1 LQGTMYYVYE
11 KSDRFF
17 AGRAWQPT
25 TLGQYSLAL
34 QLAQLPTEKIVVL
47 INHVS
52 FPTFALLASDRERLR
67 NFYLKTV
74 NICATLVFPL
84 LVGGFL
90 VGADLVQV
98 LLSDKWAP
106 IGRIFEYLCLAQVL
120 MVLSPIN
127 NFVHNAQGRA
137 SWSSLY
143 TVTCVILV
151 SLSFFLAV
159 PYGLE
164 AALIPWFTTYVVLSV
179 SWIAIT
185 ARKIGITPGVYLKGL
200 FIPVAATLTMA
211 SAIQL
216 LSILGGDYLNSLG
229 QLSSL
234 IIKCGIGASTYIMFL
249 WVFDKRI
256 FNMLRAL
263 RRT

>member
-1 LQGTMYYVYE
+1 
-11 KSDRFF
+11 
-17 AGRAWQPT
+17 
-25 TLGQYSLAL
+25 
-34 QLAQLPTEKIVVL
+34 
-47 INHVS
+47 
-52 FPTFALLASDRERLR
+52 
-67 NFYLKTV
+67 
-74 NICATLVFPL
+74 
-84 LVGGFL
+84 VGGFL

-106 IGRIFEYLCLAQVL
+106 IGRMFEYLCLAQI
-120 MVLSPIN
+120 MVSLNAVNS
-127 NFVHNAQGRA
+127 FVHNAQGRA

-143 TVTCVILV
+143 FVACAILV

-185 ARKIGITPGVYLKGL
+185 TKKIGIAPGAYLKEL
-200 FIPVAATLTMA
+200 SIPFAATLTMA
-211 SAIQL
+211 TAIQFVL
-216 LSILGGDYLNSLG
+216 IVGGDYLKSLG

-234 IIKCGIGASTYIMFL
+234 IIRCGIGASTYIMVL

-256 FNMLRAL
+256 FNILKSSRK
-263 RRT
+263 T